1 MNAPILPGDDI
12 VLPFLI
18 APLGVRGRII
28 RLGRLVDEVVHQHD
42 YPLPVSTL
50 LAETVALTGLL
61 GSALKV
67 DGKFILQTST
77 DGPVDML
84 VADYT
89 SPGLM
94 RGYARHHVDSESTD
108 TDIGHLLGH
117 GHLAMTIDQ
126 GPETERYQGIVEL
139 AGEDLSAA
147 ADTYFARSE
156 QIPTRLKLA
165 AGRLMGRGESEAAT
179 WRAGAIMVQHLPGDG
194 TQSPL
199 PLTSGEGGDDEILP
213 EDDNWVK
220 ARLLVDTVEDH
231 ELLDPMLAPERLLYR
246 LFHEDGVRVFPPI
259 GLKRHCTCSR
269 ERIAGIISRFTPEE
283 RADMVQEG
291 KITATCEFCSTRY
304 VFEPEEFAGEE

>member
-1 MNAPILPGDDI
+1 MNAPLLPADDI

-28 RLGRLVDEVVHQHD
+28 RLGRLVDEVVRQHD
-42 YPLPVSTL
+42 YPLPVSAL
-50 LAETVALTGLL
+50 LAETMALTGLL
-61 GSALKV
+61 GSALKL
-67 DGKFILQTST
+67 DGKFILQTRT

-94 RGYARHHVDSESTD
+94 RGYARHHVDSESTA
-108 TDIGHLLGH
+108 TDVGRLLGN

-147 ADTYFARSE
+147 ADSYFARSE

-165 AGRLMGRGESEAAT
+165 AGRLLGRGGSDEAS
-179 WRAGAIMVQHLPGDG
+179 WRAGAIMVQHLPGNG
-194 TQSPL
+194 AQSPL
-199 PLTSGEGGDDEILP
+199 PLTSGEGGDDEVFP
-213 EDDNWVK
+213 EEDHWVK

-231 ELLDPMLAPERLLYR
+231 ELLDPLLAPERLLYR
-246 LFHEDGVRVFPPI
+246 LFHEDGVRVFPAI
-259 GLKRHCTCSR
+259 SLRRHCTCSR
-269 ERIAGIISRFTPEE
+269 ERIAGIMSRFTPQE
-283 RADMVQEG
+283 RADMVEDG
-291 KITATCEFCSTRY
+291 RITATCEFCSARY
-304 VFEPEEFAGEE
+304 DFDPEEFTGDE